1 MARRPPPA
9 PSSRPVQVLARLLQ
23 FARMDLDKLTRLGA
37 WRLARFTVIPLL
49 RTAGSRASG
58 WAEDYVGGGRESPNR
73 PARGLGLWERDP
85 RDALR
90 RLQRHAQARLESA
103 RVHRAVPVDPQVR
116 EVVRAPDGRW
126 ESRLTGNDAQ
136 RFDAALTVALLL
148 EGPSLR
154 YCEGCTKPFVPPRKR
169 RYCSD
174 VCNNRSRQ
182 GRHRRR
188 HPEKRHQRYEAR
200 IRHQHQHLR
209 NARIERRSRSR

>member
-1 MARRPPPA
+1 
-9 PSSRPVQVLARLLQ
+9 
-23 FARMDLDKLTRLGA
+23 MDLDNLTRLGA

-58 WAEDYVGGGRESPNR
+58 WAEKQVGGGRESSS
-73 PARGLGLWERDP
+73 GSTHGCGLWEPDP
-85 RDALR
+85 REALR
-90 RLQRHAQARLESA
+90 GLQRHAQARLESA

-126 ESRLTGNDAQ
+126 ESRLTGNDNQ
-136 RFDAALTVALLL
+136 RFDAALRDALVR

-154 YCEGCTKPFVPPRKR
+154 YCEGCRELFVPTRKR
-169 RYCSD
+169 RFCSD

-200 IRHQHQHLR
+200 IRQYQHLR